1 VLCGLLL
8 GCGLAVPSPV
18 LAQEPGDAQMQS
30 LLLNG
35 VRAFRAEQYDGA
47 LAIFRRVEQQSAR
60 PDIGMYVGM
69 ALHKL
74 GRHAEALSAFR
85 AARRGGLAE
94 SVADY
99 YDAVSCYRLGMYE
112 RARVGFSALLA
123 EPEPQGSPPLGP
135 RLREGAERFLAATE
149 RSAPQRPDPA
159 RPEQFP
165 SRRLEAALKQA
176 SELHPVRGLEGTEWL
191 EEAALLLPLVPHTE
205 RTPYQLRFQELLT
218 TLQQALSGPTA
229 AQRSVELTAVSQRV
243 RFILSR

>member
-30 LLLNG
+30 LLLDG
-35 VRAFRAEQYDGA
+35 VRAFRAEQYDSA

-60 PDIGMYVGM
+60 PDIGMYLGM

-85 AARRGGLAE
+85 VARRGGLAE

-112 RARVGFSALLA
+112 RARVGFAALLA
-123 EPEPQGSPPLGP
+123 EPEQKGSPPLGP
-135 RLREGAERFLAATE
+135 RLREGAERFLATIE
-149 RSAPQRPDPA
+149 RSAPRQADPA
-159 RPEQFP
+159 RPEQLP
-165 SRRLEAALKQA
+165 TRRLDAALKQV
-176 SELHPVRGLEGTEWL
+176 SELPPVRGLEGAEWL
-191 EEAALLLPLVPHTE
+191 EEAALLLPLLPPTE
-205 RTPYQLRFQELLT
+205 RTAYSLRFQELLT
-218 TLQQALSGPTA
+218 TLQQSLSGPTA
-229 AQRSVELTAVSQRV
+229 SQRSVELTAVSQRV
-243 RFILSR
+243 RSVLPK